1 MEDRLNPFLFQKDQQ
16 LRLHEQQQQEHKQ
29 QHQQQ
34 NGASNPN
41 DDGKRLP
48 KEDPLETLRMRR
60 PTAMTTTT
68 TANSRGD
75 VGMDELSCA
84 PSSVDEETNEYAMLM
99 KNLRNCY
106 SCGPFVGKILIVG
119 VMLDY
124 VYLKIREWI
133 YPVELINIAPDV
145 S

>member
-1 MEDRLNPFLFQKDQQ
+1 MN
-16 LRLHEQQQQEHKQ
+16 
-29 QHQQQ
+29 
-34 NGASNPN
+34 
-41 DDGKRLP
+41 
-48 KEDPLETLRMRR
+48 
-60 PTAMTTTT
+60 
-68 TANSRGD
+68 
-75 VGMDELSCA
+75 ELSCA

-99 KNLRNCY
+99 ENLRNCY

-124 VYLKIREWI
+124 VYLKILEWI